1 MIAHL
6 MTHDPLPI
14 RYDMEDAMCINK
26 MSYERGFG
34 HGSVYLNVTID
45 LREMRRPGEPLTHR
59 FGNTLEP
66 NGPPTPPAGT
76 DHNDELLR
84 QSGPRLYEPTLG
96 PDGFPAIG
104 QLVKHGE
111 PLCAIV
117 DESTGQHTLKRH
129 KKTSEDVYVE
139 EIRLIGGEGQG
150 TPCEKATI
158 KLRINRNPIPG
169 DKFASRHGQKGVM
182 SRLWP
187 AENMPFTESGL
198 QPDILF
204 NPHGF
209 PSRMTIGML
218 LESMAGKAGACHGV
232 AQEATPF
239 RFSEKHRAVDYFGE
253 QLRACGYAYHGT
265 EPMYSGLY
273 GTEMEVQIFVGI
285 VYYQRLR
292 HMVSDKDQVRTKGP
306 SRRA

>member
-187 AENMPFTESGL
+187 AENMPFTESRHAARVDGGQGGRVPRRCAGGHPL
-198 QPDILF
+198 SVLGEAP
-204 NPHGF
+204 
-209 PSRMTIGML
+209 RRRL
-218 LESMAGKAGACHGV
+218 LW
-232 AQEATPF
+232 
-239 RFSEKHRAVDYFGE
+239 RAAAS
-253 QLRACGYAYHGT
+253 L
-265 EPMYSGLY
+265 
-273 GTEMEVQIFVGI
+273 
-285 VYYQRLR
+285 RLR
-292 HMVSDKDQVRTKGP
+292 VPRDRTHVLGPVRNGDGGADLCGDRLLPTAP
-306 SRRA
+306 SHGLGQGSSAHQGALAACLIAIDCD

>member
-1 MIAHL
+1 
-6 MTHDPLPI
+6 
-14 RYDMEDAMCINK
+14 MCINK

-182 SRLWP
+182 SRL
-187 AENMPFTESGL
+187 
-198 QPDILF
+198 
-204 NPHGF
+204 
-209 PSRMTIGML
+209 
-218 LESMAGKAGACHGV
+218 ESMAGKAGACHGV
-232 AQEATPF
+232 SQEATPF